1 MITPTP
7 TCYKAWTKHLNY
19 DCMSVWNIYTLY
31 YIAEVDYGLWG
42 GGSIINCRTC
52 PISVKLLDLFHKPL
66 AADAYNKYFPTVY
79 LLISQVCPII
89 YDIMFSL
96 RKPSVA
102 VIAVKM
108 TFSTFLKAIFLTP
121 RQAAAMPFSISTPT
135 PHIPIP
141 IRKGSL

>member
-1 MITPTP
+1 M
-7 TCYKAWTKHLNY
+7 CYKALDKAVKLHVY
-19 DCMSVWNIYTLY
+19 VKYIYTLY

-42 GGSIINCRTC
+42 GGSIINCSTC
-52 PISVKLLDLFHKPL
+52 PISVKLLDLFHTPL

-102 VIAVKM
+102 VIAV
-108 TFSTFLKAIFLTP
+108 TFSTFWKVIFLTP

-135 PHIPIP
+135 LHIPIS